1 MSSQTERLWAFGLGC
16 QFESAQERRS
26 PKNRRLKGWWK
37 PVEAS
42 EERRLALL
50 PKQPAPEWDALMVQQ
65 DYVHALSLV
74 P

>member
-1 MSSQTERLWAFGLGC
+1 MSSRTKRLWTLGLAC
-16 QFESAQERRS
+16 QFELAQERRS
-26 PKNRRLKGWWK
+26 PKNRRLKGWWE

-50 PKQPAPEWDALMVQQ
+50 PKQPAVDWDELMVQQ
-65 DYVHALSLV
+65 DYMHALSLV